1 MQNELTHQL
10 LVIEPSDV
18 IFEGI
23 YALMHQ
29 YAASRDV
36 LRMTDLEALGHL
48 PPEKTPAVILINPSQ
63 IIHREKLLTAFRKRY
78 PGVLWMALV
87 YQYFPAELLA
97 AFDAI
102 IDIHAPGEEVIRQL
116 VMDEVAG
123 GEPDGHVE
131 ALTEREKDV
140 LLWLVKG
147 MQNKEIADKLN
158 ISIHTVISHRKN
170 ITQKTGIKS
179 QAGLVIY
186 AISNKLMTL
195 GV

>member
-63 IIHREKLLTAFRKRY
+63 IIHREKLLTAFKKRY

-102 IDIHAPGEEVIRQL
+102 IDIHTPGDALVQKIVKGDNPEE
-116 VMDEVAG
+116 
-123 GEPDGHVE
+123 E
-131 ALTEREKDV
+131 AASQSESLSEREKDV

-147 MQNKEIADKLN
+147 LQNKEIADKLN

-195 GV
+195 EG